1 MELWRIKCRAEL
13 HMHMC
18 TDEWIKGDPDGTWRK
33 KSSSSEKMRRKGV
46 SNTSPYA
53 NIFLSIII
61 FRLWCVCIHTVSVV
75 LSKRSDSRYH
85 VITAG
90 GREPALWHD
99 KSYRRPAE
107 RGWFWCAPNKR
118 ILSGAT
124 GRMWMWEKGDKRK
137 GKKLKQIVLD
147 EQKSDLLMERVS

>member
-13 HMHMC
+13 HMHMW
-18 TDEWIKGDPDGTWRK
+18 TDEWIKGIRTGHEGEKNT
-33 KSSSSEKMRRKGV
+33 SSSEKMRWKRV

-124 GRMWMWEKGDKRK
+124 ERMWMWERAE
-137 GKKLKQIVLD
+137 KKETK
-147 EQKSDLLMERVS
+147 KSWNRLC